1 MRTKEK
7 EQWFMILSSILTYSY
22 FILRYKIGE
31 QDNEHHQNIIVSS
44 LVLDDLNQDVTLCI
58 VKLYP

>member
-1 MRTKEK
+1 
-7 EQWFMILSSILTYSY
+7 MILSSILTYSY

-44 LVLDDLNQDVTLCI
+44 LVLDDLNQDVT
-58 VKLYP
+58 